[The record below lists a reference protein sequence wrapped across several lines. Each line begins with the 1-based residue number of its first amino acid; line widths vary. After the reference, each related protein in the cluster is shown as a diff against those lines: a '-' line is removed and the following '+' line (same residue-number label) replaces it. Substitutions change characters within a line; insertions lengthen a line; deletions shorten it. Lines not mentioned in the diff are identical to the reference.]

1 MDLKGSAST
10 ANAEERTAL
19 RRREVAL
26 HRGRSVGAEGG
37 AGVEKTRLD
46 EEKREGWYR
55 STLNFLSLP
64 TCEQVHLY
72 LKGAVVGR

>member
-1 MDLKGSAST
+1 MDLEGSAST
-10 ANAEERTAL
+10 ANAEARTAL

-55 STLNFLSLP
+55 STLNFLSFP

>member
-1 MDLKGSAST
+1 MDLERSEST
-10 ANAEERTAL
+10 ANTEARTAL

-46 EEKREGWYR
+46 EEKREG
-55 STLNFLSLP
+55 
-64 TCEQVHLY
+64 
-72 LKGAVVGR
+72 

>member
-1 MDLKGSAST
+1 MDLEGSAST
-10 ANAEERTAL
+10 ANAEARTAL

-46 EEKREGWYR
+46 EEKSEG
-55 STLNFLSLP
+55 
-64 TCEQVHLY
+64 
-72 LKGAVVGR
+72 